1 MLSLII
7 TLCATMMALWCIVF
21 WTRERTFRFM
31 LIISAGLHTL
41 LLVPFGAIGPDAA
54 INPAKPRLLHYTFI
68 RGITEETESVQEQK
82 RQPPEEDRKEASV
95 PDTDKNAAAR
105 NDEISLHPDE
115 KKTRVTKEQTETE
128 LPEIENITWFSF
140 EDTPT
145 GRSYRKEIKRLI
157 KANLE
162 IPEEILRDG
171 YEGKQV
177 VYFKLSRDGRL
188 RAVFIDPRYESSRE
202 LVNTTSIENIVRI
215 SEKFPPLPKKV
226 KKDEVW
232 FHVEI
237 DYQK

>member
-1 MLSLII
+1 
-7 TLCATMMALWCIVF
+7 MMALWSIVF

-31 LIISAGLHTL
+31 VIISVALHAL
-41 LLVPFGAIGPDAA
+41 LLIPFGAVGPDAA
-54 INPAKPRLLHYTFI
+54 TTPARPRLLQYTFI
-68 RGITEETESVQEQK
+68 RGIPEEIESMQK
-82 RQPPEEDRKEASV
+82 REAETPEKDTEKASV
-95 PDTDKNAAAR
+95 PDTDTNATNR
-105 NDEISLHPDE
+105 NDEIPLHPDE
-115 KKTRVTKEQTETE
+115 KTTKVTKEQTETE
-128 LPEIENITWFSF
+128 LPEIKNITWFSF

-145 GRSYRKEIKRLI
+145 GKSYRKEIKRLI

-188 RAVFIDPRYESSRE
+188 KTVFIDPRYESSRE
-202 LVNTTSIENIVRI
+202 LVNTTSIKNIVRI
-215 SEKFPPLPKKV
+215 SEKFPPLPKEV

-237 DYQK
+237 DYRK